1 MGNCLTG
8 GIRLGAPGGGVYE
21 KLWHSNAAD
30 CHGIQ
35 ESATKSSCAL
45 QKLGPGHVHTMK
57 ETYTGKINAL

>member
-8 GIRLGAPGGGVYE
+8 GIRLGATGGGVYE

-35 ESATKSSCAL
+35 NLPLIAVCTTE
-45 QKLGPGHVHTMK
+45 LGPGHVHTMK